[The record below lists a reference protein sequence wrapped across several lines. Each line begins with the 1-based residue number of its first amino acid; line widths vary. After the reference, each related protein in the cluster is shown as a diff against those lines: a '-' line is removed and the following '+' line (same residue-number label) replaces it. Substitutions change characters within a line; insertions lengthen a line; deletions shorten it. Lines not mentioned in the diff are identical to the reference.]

1 MSKEKKP
8 QRSYNESDITFFAHD
23 VQKIQKKPSM
33 YIGDTSKSGFH
44 KVIFEPLD
52 NSVDEFRAGRNSFV
66 SLDVDTKSGLFTVI
80 DGGVGIPV
88 GIHASILKETGKKVS
103 TLTHIFTALQS
114 SGKMDSKAYKNAA
127 GCFIGTTKIKLLDGN
142 SPSIKSIAK
151 HFENGGEPLGT
162 YSYSLED
169 KKVTPRK
176 IVGAG
181 ITKEVTQLAH
191 VFISNQEPVICTVD
205 HPFLNINN
213 DYREAKDLVYGEI
226 LQGLENKVVYG
237 IEIYDCEPTPV
248 YGLEIDYDHN
258 YLLEAGVF
266 VKNTHG
272 IGVTATNAMS
282 EFLEVW
288 TYRKG
293 DGGWHHTK
301 FVNGLEKDKVQKV
314 KSPPIKIKSGTVVQF
329 KHNKKY
335 FSHTKISKSILQD
348 WFEITS
354 YLNPGLELTLTID
367 GKAKTWK
374 SKNGLIDYVEKKLVE
389 NEQTNICKNIFAYSS
404 DTESDGSIEFA
415 LAFTNLDG
423 INIQCHT
430 NSVINED
437 RGTHYDTF
445 RTAFHK
451 ILKNYAPK
459 SKFTADDALD
469 GVIGILN
476 FNINDAQFNNQAK
489 NKLVDVRVKEIS
501 MPLVEAAINEFLTK
515 NRKFAIDWAKRAGEL
530 RKKTEQFLDSKQ
542 LVKNTKAAKLK
553 LSLKLADVSGKYPP
567 KDCSLFIVE
576 GDSAAGSAKQ
586 ARDGDIHA
594 IFPLK
599 GKPLNVMEAKLE
611 KIMANIEVAT
621 ILAAVGI
628 DVTKLGSDEC
638 LKPMKYHKIIF
649 LADADVDGLHIN
661 CLLVGLIYSF
671 APQLIEKGYVYS
683 VVAPEYK
690 AVYKN
695 NLYFGSSLSDIR
707 KKLTKLGADLEK
719 VSVRHLK
726 GWGELNPA
734 DLKVAAFSDDTK
746 LLKFKPLKDKT
757 KLKIEGILKAGL
769 ERKKLFGIQ

>member
-1 MSKEKKP
+1 MSKEKVTK

-44 KVIFEPLD
+44 KVVFEPLD

-66 SLDVDTKSGLFTVI
+66 SLSVDTKSGVFTVM

-88 GIHASILKETGKKVS
+88 GIHAAILKETGKKVS

-127 GCFIGTTKIKLLDGN
+127 G
-142 SPSIKSIAK
+142 
-151 HFENGGEPLGT
+151 
-162 YSYSLED
+162 
-169 KKVTPRK
+169 
-176 IVGAG
+176 
-181 ITKEVTQLAH
+181 
-191 VFISNQEPVICTVD
+191 
-205 HPFLNINN
+205 
-213 DYREAKDLVYGEI
+213 
-226 LQGLENKVVYG
+226 
-237 IEIYDCEPTPV
+237 
-248 YGLEIDYDHN
+248 
-258 YLLEAGVF
+258 
-266 VKNTHG
+266 THG

-288 TYRKG
+288 TFRKG

-301 FVNGLEKDKVQKV
+301 FENGLEKVKVQKV
-314 KSPPIKIKSGTVVQF
+314 KSPPIKIKSGTIVQF

-404 DTESDGSIEFA
+404 DTEKDGSIEFA

-489 NKLVDVRVKEIS
+489 NKLVDVRVKEIAV
-501 MPLVEAAINEFLTK
+501 PLVEAAINEFLTK
-515 NRKFAIDWAKRAGEL
+515 HRKFAIDWAKRAGEL

-586 ARDGDIHA
+586 ARNGDIHA

-611 KIMANIEVAT
+611 KIMGNIEVAT

-638 LKPMKYHKIIF
+638 LKPLKYHKIIF

-695 NLYFGSSLSDIR
+695 ILYFGSSLSDIR
-707 KKLTKLGADLEK
+707 KKLAKVGADLEK